1 MLLFFCKYYFVFG
14 GIRRSGLCQKFLHH
28 CMPRAYFHFFKL
40 SYSDILYDVLLCL
53 ITISGAALPKNL
65 NKRVFILT
73 NQSDPTHG
81 DAALQRAA
89 KTRAGGCQC
98 MCSCIRFWS
107 NFLITSILFVS
118 DPRIYWT
125 MTVLLNSTSLTDLML
140 VLIYPCFI
148 RLYHYLYSRTYN
160 ILYLFNPHLLFLLRR
175 TLSSSIITNRNII
188 VECLIYL
195 ILSTVYFTRWRTR
208 GSGPIAFRW
217 HGEASTNDGCYGS
230 QSVC

>member
-1 MLLFFCKYYFVFG
+1 MYQDLDESTVQSLSDLQQLADNPAALQKHVGSSGTAVNFDKVQQTFVTANNGLITLSWSCKSVQINMLLFFCKYYFVFG

-98 MCSCIRFWS
+98 MCSCIRF
-107 NFLITSILFVS
+107 
-118 DPRIYWT
+118 
-125 MTVLLNSTSLTDLML
+125 
-140 VLIYPCFI
+140 
-148 RLYHYLYSRTYN
+148 
-160 ILYLFNPHLLFLLRR
+160 
-175 TLSSSIITNRNII
+175 
-188 VECLIYL
+188 
-195 ILSTVYFTRWRTR
+195 
-208 GSGPIAFRW
+208 
-217 HGEASTNDGCYGS
+217 
-230 QSVC
+230 